1 MELLTLPGPAGELWA
16 AKREVLH
23 SLPAETLARPIRPH
37 LGGGTVLSARWGHR
51 LSADVDVLLPGR
63 ETLIDLLWDDE
74 RNLARRLGGELEAV
88 DVGAVSGRLRRER
101 CVLTAESTPGVDSGR
116 AVVHEEGGDAVEGE
130 SKSHWAAA
138 SEKSAVGTATCRPA

>member
-88 DVGAVSGRLRRER
+88 DPGHRVTVAFSHGRLGLSVEEPDPRQGH
-101 CVLTAESTPGVDSGR
+101 AEALVDAHRVRG
-116 AVVHEEGGDAVEGE
+116 A
-130 SKSHWAAA
+130 
-138 SEKSAVGTATCRPA
+138 